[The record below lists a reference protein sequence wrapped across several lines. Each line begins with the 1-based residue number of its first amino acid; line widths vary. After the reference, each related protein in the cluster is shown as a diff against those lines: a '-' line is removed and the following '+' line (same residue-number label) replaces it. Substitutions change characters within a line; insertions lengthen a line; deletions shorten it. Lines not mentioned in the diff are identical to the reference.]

1 MNYEQK
7 QKFKKLIQKLTNE
20 VLVDIKEHFEET
32 DKPAPWMNDNLDE
45 DEVNAIKKII
55 ILDVYESKTT
65 NYYKVDVKVILDG
78 KKIARMFEPL
88 DTFDAIDYRFE
99 EMTGLKVYFYSDEIE
114 AEDFNPQ
121 W

>member
-32 DKPAPWMNDNLDE
+32 DKPAPWMNDALDG

-55 ILDVYESKTT
+55 ILDVYESYTT

>member
-20 VLVDIKEHFEET
+20 ILVELKKHFEKT
-32 DKPAPWMNDNLDE
+32 DKPAPWMNDALDG

-55 ILDVYESKTT
+55 ILDVYESKAT
-65 NYYKVDVKVILDG
+65 NYYRVDVKVILDG
-78 KKIARMFEPL
+78 KGIHRMFEPL

-99 EMTGLKVYFYSDEIE
+99 EMTGLKVYYYSDEIE

-121 W
+121 F